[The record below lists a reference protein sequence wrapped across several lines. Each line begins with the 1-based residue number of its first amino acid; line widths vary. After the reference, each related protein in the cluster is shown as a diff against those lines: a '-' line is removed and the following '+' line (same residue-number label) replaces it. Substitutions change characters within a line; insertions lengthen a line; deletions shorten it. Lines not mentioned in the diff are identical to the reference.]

1 MLLSSLLNEDDDY
14 INLTVVR
21 LFTQLASKHPRSTT
35 KEILDHYVD
44 ANEVEEHRAQALE
57 ALPEQ
62 LMKAIPT
69 LRFIS
74 VGAGDVN
81 EDNLAGR
88 PLDSP
93 DNLWSRMFLDEKM
106 EKRHWRINGEG
117 DARILHEM
125 SEQDVVRLRANVT
138 AAQVEELLRM

>member
-1 MLLSSLLNEDDDY
+1 MSALPLVYLSIAVPKSP
-14 INLTVVR
+14 TVRRPPSGVDEV
-21 LFTQLASKHPRSTT
+21 LECAA
-35 KEILDHYVD
+35 LDEKHYVD
-44 ANEVEEHRAQALE
+44 AKEVEEHRAQALE

-125 SEQDVVRLRANVT
+125 SEQDVVRLRANAT
-138 AAQVEELLRM
+138 AAQAEELLRM